1 MSTSNPV
8 VEEWIKIAE
17 HDLGGAFVLAEVPY
31 YAPASVLCQQSVEKI
46 LKAYI
51 IANGG
56 FLKKTHDLNELV
68 RMCEKYSHDFDVLKK
83 TCSNITIYSTMR
95 YPPIETVTAQNM
107 EQLLVDTRNA
117 FDFTKSKLK
126 DLGYEMSESLTNAT
140 MEEVKEAIRVLRR
153 QKSGAVG
160 RG

>member
-17 HDLGGAFVLAEVPY
+17 HDLGSAMLLAEIPY
-31 YAPASVLCQQSVEKI
+31 YAPACVHCQQSVEKI

-56 FLKKTHDLNELV
+56 VLKKIHELNVLV
-68 RMCEKYSHDFDVLKK
+68 EDCEKYSPDFGQIKNN
-83 TCSNITIYSTMR
+83 CSDITLYSTMR
-95 YPPIETVTAQNM
+95 YPPMGNITDEDM
-107 EQLLVDTRNA
+107 KQLLKDTRDV

-126 DLGYEMSESLTNAT
+126 NLGYDVPESSTNT
-140 MEEVKEAIRVLRR
+140 TIEEIKEAVRLLRE
-153 QKSGAVG
+153 QKKG
-160 RG
+160 RDML

>member
-1 MSTSNPV
+1 MNTNNPV
-8 VEEWIKIAE
+8 VVEWIKIAE
-17 HDLGGAFVLAEVPY
+17 QDLGSAFVLAEVPY

-68 RMCEKYSHDFDVLKK
+68 RMCEKYSHDFDILKK
-83 TCSNITIYSTMR
+83 TCSNITLYSTMR
-95 YPPIETVTAQNM
+95 YPPIETITAQNI
-107 EQLLVDTRNA
+107 EQLLVDTRDA

-126 DLGYEMSESLTNAT
+126 DLGYEVPESPAKAAID
-140 MEEVKEAIRVLRR
+140 EVKEAVRLLRK
-153 QKSGAVG
+153 QKSAL
-160 RG
+160 